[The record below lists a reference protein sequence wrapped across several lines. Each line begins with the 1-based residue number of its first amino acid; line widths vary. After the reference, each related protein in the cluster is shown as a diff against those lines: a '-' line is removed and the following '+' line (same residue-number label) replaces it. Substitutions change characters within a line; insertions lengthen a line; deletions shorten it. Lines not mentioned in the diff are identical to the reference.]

1 METRVPVLL
10 WCLTLCSSMQCQ
22 AELLRKRWT
31 WSLLITNNSGYI
43 VVKLFWVLAHLYY
56 LYAKMSSSEYVC
68 VILQEKKISRE
79 EFSRKL
85 RVVVGDDDLLRTT
98 ITSLQSL
105 PSMKMKPVTGGYWRW
120 WRHFV
125 MGEGLENASTSLFY
139 RETLWLEIRRRNSYL
154 KNNTNIAIS

>member
-10 WCLTLCSSMQCQ
+10 WCLTLCSSMQFQ
-22 AELLRKRWT
+22 AKLLRKRWT
-31 WSLLITNNSGYI
+31 WSLLITNNLGYI
-43 VVKLFWVLAHLYY
+43 IVKLFRVIAHLYY

-85 RVVVGDDDLLRTT
+85 RVIVGDDDLLRTT
-98 ITSLQSL
+98 ITSLQRL
-105 PSMKMKPVTGGYWRW
+105 PSMKMKPVPGGYCRW

-125 MGEGLENASTSLFY
+125 MGEGLENASTSLFC
-139 RETLWLEIRRRNSYL
+139 RETLWLEIRRNNYL